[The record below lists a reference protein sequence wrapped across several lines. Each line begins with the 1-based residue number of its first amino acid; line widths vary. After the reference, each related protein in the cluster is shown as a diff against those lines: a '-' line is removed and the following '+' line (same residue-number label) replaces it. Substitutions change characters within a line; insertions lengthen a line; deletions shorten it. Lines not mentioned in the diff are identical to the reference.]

1 MMRLLLALGL
11 ACLASL
17 APSIVYAQTEVYE
30 FNVRRV
36 ERNVYW
42 DRSQRIVLMT
52 RSCSEYASGDDVQVI
67 IRGAT
72 AIVLFQSGETC
83 DLARASRPNAYVRR
97 IADNVYANDLG
108 GGIIRTSMCLD
119 LTLGEHALVTSDRL
133 IFLDSRN
140 SCPLEW

>member
-1 MMRLLLALGL
+1 MRRLLATTL
-11 ACLASL
+11 ACLAL
-17 APSIVYAQTEVYE
+17 FVPSSVHAQAEVYE

-42 DRSQRIVLMT
+42 DRSQRAVLMT
-52 RSCSEYASGDDVQVI
+52 RACSEYAMGDDVTVI
-67 IRGAT
+67 VRGDA
-72 AIVLFQSGETC
+72 AIVLFESGETC

-97 IADNVYANDLG
+97 LAENVYANDLS
-108 GGIIRTSMCLD
+108 GGIIRTSMCLE

-133 IFLDSRN
+133 IFLESRS